1 MKGFVL
7 RERALNEKGTFL
19 LNESMAAEEE
29 LFVLKGESLE
39 KRKLAA
45 ERVEGSL

>member
-45 ERVEGSL
+45 ERTEGS